1 MTRLIFLTYPM
12 KQTSFSDAEFAS
24 KKKLTRRER
33 FLDEIEA
40 ATPWPA
46 LVAALLPYYPKGDGR
61 GRLPMG
67 LERMLR
73 MYVALQCSGLSDE
86 GIEDAIYDSQS
97 IRGFVGI
104 DLTHESAP
112 DATTLLKFRRL
123 LEKRN
128 LTRRIFDEINVHL
141 ASKGLVM
148 REGSIVDATLIA
160 APPSTKNR
168 DKERDPE
175 MHQSKKGNDWHFGMK
190 AHVGVDMATG
200 LVHSVVGTAGN
211 VADVVQTHALLH
223 GSEKAVLGDAGYQG
237 VGKRPENADKAI
249 DWHVAMRPSVRKTLK
264 KNPLGRPG
272 KAGEGQGQR
281 ACESRAL
288 FSCRE
293 VPVQALQDALPRPGE
308 EQRRTVHAVGFR
320 QSDPRPQIPWNCARP
335 SCVLRLEIGPQ
346 MPLKRPIRGTSAT
359 VSIKIAAR
367 DTQPAFGPTFARE
380 SELFSASL
388 ECCSPKRRNAIR
400 RRGAFT

>member
-1 MTRLIFLTYPM
+1 M

-24 KKKLTRRER
+24 KKRLTRRER
-33 FLDEIEA
+33 FLAEIEA
-40 ATPWPA
+40 ATPWAA

-61 GRLPMG
+61 GRPPMG

-73 MYVALQCSGLSDE
+73 MYIAQQCFGLSDE

-97 IRGFVGI
+97 IRGFVGV

-123 LEKRN
+123 LEKHN

-148 REGSIVDATLIA
+148 REGTIVDATLIA

-211 VADVVQTHALLH
+211 VADVTQAHALLH
-223 GSEKAVLGDAGYQG
+223 GGEKAVLGDAGYQG
-237 VGKRPENADKAI
+237 VGKREENADKQI
-249 DWHVAMRPSVRKTLK
+249 D
-264 KNPLGRPG
+264 
-272 KAGEGQGQR
+272 
-281 ACESRAL
+281 
-288 FSCRE
+288 
-293 VPVQALQDALPRPGE
+293 
-308 EQRRTVHAVGFR
+308 
-320 QSDPRPQIPWNCARP
+320 
-335 SCVLRLEIGPQ
+335 
-346 MPLKRPIRGTSAT
+346 
-359 VSIKIAAR
+359 
-367 DTQPAFGPTFARE
+367 
-380 SELFSASL
+380 
-388 ECCSPKRRNAIR
+388 
-400 RRGAFT
+400 